1 MAQTQ
6 ITLSITGKIVLTI
19 VPLEWVVTMH
29 IIFYRN
35 KEEEKCLKL
44 SDYLNQL

>member
-19 VPLEWVVTMH
+19 APLEWVVAIH

-35 KEEEKCLKL
+35 KEEEKSLKL
-44 SDYLNQL
+44 NDYLNQL

>member
-19 VPLEWVVTMH
+19 VPLEWVVAMH

-35 KEEEKCLKL
+35 KEEKCLKL